1 MARAANRR
9 KRPPKRPASGDV
21 DYLSPDAPLSLTLY
35 LRHRLPVRRRPGSA
49 IDLSELKRRVTLSEL
64 RAERRR
70 ILKRSV
76 ERIRRFA
83 ERRGMTVIAVD
94 FLGRRV
100 RLRASA
106 AAAERAFGTRLAW
119 IREGGVW
126 RYYPCYKPRAP
137 RQLKPIVHAVLGLDT
152 RKPRLSRLR
161 ENASAGNGIGL
172 LPSEMARLYGLDRGG
187 RGQGQCIAIIE
198 PAGGYRLDDIVKACQ
213 AMQIAPPQIVD
224 VNVGSGRNRPGPN
237 PRADAEVAL
246 DIQVVAGVAP
256 EARIVVYFTELSEPG
271 LVAGVSRAV
280 HGPERPN
287 VVIITWGE
295 PETLWPAESR
305 LGLDPVLQDAIRLGT
320 TVLAT
325 AGDDLASERMRDGR
339 VYVNYPASSPYVLGC
354 GGTRIALDGAR
365 GSIVNE
371 TVWNDDGVHGTGGG
385 ISEEYQVPAFQAAAQ
400 IPGSLNDGR
409 RGRGVPDVAAAAA
422 PTNGYRIFLNG
433 VDFVASGTSA
443 VAPLWG
449 AFIALINARRGQS
462 LGFVNDR
469 LYQLPNL
476 LRPIVTGDN
485 KDTTGLGYNAGPG
498 WNACTGLGSP
508 DGGAIVTALTTV
520 A

>member
-1 MARAANRR
+1 M
-9 KRPPKRPASGDV
+9 
-21 DYLSPDAPLSLTLY
+21 
-35 LRHRLPVRRRPGSA
+35 
-49 IDLSELKRRVTLSEL
+49 
-64 RAERRR
+64 
-70 ILKRSV
+70 
-76 ERIRRFA
+76 
-83 ERRGMTVIAVD
+83 
-94 FLGRRV
+94 
-100 RLRASA
+100 
-106 AAAERAFGTRLAW
+106 
-119 IREGGVW
+119 
-126 RYYPCYKPRAP
+126 
-137 RQLKPIVHAVLGLDT
+137 
-152 RKPRLSRLR
+152 
-161 ENASAGNGIGL
+161 
-172 LPSEMARLYGLDRGG
+172 
-187 RGQGQCIAIIE
+187 
-198 PAGGYRLDDIVKACQ
+198 
-213 AMQIAPPQIVD
+213 
-224 VNVGSGRNRPGPN
+224 
-237 PRADAEVAL
+237 
-246 DIQVVAGVAP
+246 
-256 EARIVVYFTELSEPG
+256 
-271 LVAGVSRAV
+271 
-280 HGPERPN
+280 
-287 VVIITWGE
+287 
-295 PETLWPAESR
+295 R

-325 AGDDLASERMRDGR
+325 AGDDLSSERMQAGR

-371 TVWNDDGVHGTGGG
+371 TVWNDDGVHSTGGG
-385 ISEEYQVPAFQAAAQ
+385 ISEEYQVPAFQAAAR

-485 KDTTGLGYNAGPG
+485 KDTTGLGYNAAPRLERLHR
-498 WNACTGLGSP
+498 GLGSP
-508 DGGAIVTALTTV
+508 DGGAIVTALTTI